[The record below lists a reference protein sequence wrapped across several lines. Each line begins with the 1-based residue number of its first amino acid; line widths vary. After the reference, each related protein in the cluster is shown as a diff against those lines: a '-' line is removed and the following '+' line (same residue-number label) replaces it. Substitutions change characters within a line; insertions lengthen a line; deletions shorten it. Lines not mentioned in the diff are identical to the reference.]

1 MNKKCF
7 RFFGGLIASQEKW
20 LNKMAAE
27 GFRLVSVSKLRYEF
41 EPCAQGQYEY
51 RVEFIGGKSKE
62 SAEDYV
68 RFLEDCGY
76 RVFFK
81 NINLNWSVGK
91 VKARPWAEKG
101 GRIATNS
108 TTYNREL
115 IIVEKLSDGR
125 PFELHSTF
133 EDKLTYTKSLQKPW
147 LFLFIAAL
155 LAAVFTRSTVWGV
168 FAALALAGSVSYQ
181 VELIKL
187 KKEEKTREW

>member
-1 MNKKCF
+1 MSKKYF
-7 RFFGGLIASQEKW
+7 RFFGGLIATQEKW
-20 LNKMAAE
+20 LNKMAGR
-27 GFRLVSVSKLRYEF
+27 GFHLVSASKLRYEF

-62 SAEDYV
+62 RAEDYV

-91 VKARPWAEKG
+91 VTARPWAEKG

-115 IIVEKLSDGR
+115 LIVEKLSDGR

-133 EDKLTYTKSLQKPW
+133 DDRRAYVKSLQRPW

-155 LAAVFTRSTVWGV
+155 LAAVFTHSVVWGV
-168 FAALALAGSVSYQ
+168 FAALALVSCVSYQ
-181 VELIKL
+181 VELSKL
-187 KKEEKTREW
+187 KREADTREW